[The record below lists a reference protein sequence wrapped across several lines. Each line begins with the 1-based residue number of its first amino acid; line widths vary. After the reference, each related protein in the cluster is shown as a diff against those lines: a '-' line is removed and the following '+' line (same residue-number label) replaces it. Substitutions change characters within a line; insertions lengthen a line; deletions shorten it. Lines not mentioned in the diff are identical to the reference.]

1 MADGVAIAGAKSC
14 ELNVQCDAIEKASQT
29 SGRWREFL
37 PGRLEWSLTTGH
49 LVPVNALITH
59 KITSE
64 WRDGKSIFGIDGV
77 KTETTTPYVACAKIN
92 MLSSTPSLSS
102 VQVFALNDGESRE
115 YFLAWLNA
123 AYNGDVIIF
132 SGNNVYFDAAI
143 ANALKTLY
151 GVKFDV
157 PIGFQTSSCAY
168 IGTKGG
174 DGILLLSPAHTQY
187 HTAVI
192 GSYVEAYVAQS
203 EQNTIINT
211 EHPLKSLLTKVGTTY
226 QLCMQVQGFP
236 GDNVVGNAICQQF
249 KATAS
254 KSNLL
259 QGSFSWRGTG
269 PLT

>member
-14 ELNVQCDAIEKASQT
+14 ELNVQCDTIEKASQT

-49 LVPVNALITH
+49 LVPVNTLMNH

-64 WRDGKSIFGIDGV
+64 WRDGKSIFGFDGV
-77 KTETTTPYVACAKIN
+77 KTETTTSIMACAQID
-92 MLSSTPSLSS
+92 LSSTMPAVLTVQTFNLNDTTGRSQFLSWLNNLS
-102 VQVFALNDGESRE
+102 TGAVIVFSTPYINFDASIVSALNTS
-115 YFLAWLNA
+115 F
-123 AYNGDVIIF
+123 
-132 SGNNVYFDAAI
+132 
-143 ANALKTLY
+143 
-151 GVKFDV
+151 GVKV
-157 PIGFQTSSCAY
+157 TLPTGNQYTPCAY

-174 DGILLLSPAHTQY
+174 DGIFICSAEYPDWPP
-187 HTAVI
+187 VI
-192 GSYVEAYVAQS
+192 GVHAEAYTRQYGRYEIV
-203 EQNTIINT
+203 TP

-236 GDNVVGNAICQQF
+236 SDNVVGNAICQQF

-259 QGSFSWRGTG
+259 QGSFAWKGTG